1 MARYTG
7 PVCRLCRRER
17 MKLFLKGTKCETMRC
32 PIERRPYPPGMHGRG
47 RIRESEYLFQLRE
60 KQKCRRIYG
69 LLEKQFKLIYNKANK
84 QPGVTGEN
92 LLRLL
97 ELRIDNVVFRAGYAS
112 SRNQARQFVR
122 HGHVAVNG
130 KRVTIPSYTL
140 RKDDVVQLREKASRM
155 IVVRHN
161 VDTLDRTVPAVAR
174 RRARRAQGDR
184 ARSPAP
190 GADRDPGARAAH
202 RRALLQVT
210 QPPLPRPGYSTPRTE
225 GLSC

>member
-17 MKLFLKGTKCETMRC
+17 MKLFLKGPKCDSMRC

-60 KQKCRRIYG
+60 KQKARRIYG

-84 QPGVTGEN
+84 MPGVTGEN

-97 ELRIDNVVFRAGYAS
+97 ELRIDNVVFRAGFAS
-112 SRNQARQFVR
+112 SRNQSRQFVR
-122 HGHVAVNG
+122 HGHVNVNG
-130 KRVTIPSYTL
+130 KRVTVPSYTL
-140 RKDDVVQLREKASRM
+140 RKGDVVQLRDKASRM

-161 VDTLDRTVPAVAR
+161 VDTLDRAVPQWLEAEAGELKVTV
-174 RRARRAQGDR
+174 
-184 ARSPAP
+184 
-190 GADRDPGARAAH
+190 RD
-202 RRALLQVT
+202 L
-210 QPPLPRPGYSTPRTE
+210 PLREQIDIPVREQLIVELYSK
-225 GLSC
+225 